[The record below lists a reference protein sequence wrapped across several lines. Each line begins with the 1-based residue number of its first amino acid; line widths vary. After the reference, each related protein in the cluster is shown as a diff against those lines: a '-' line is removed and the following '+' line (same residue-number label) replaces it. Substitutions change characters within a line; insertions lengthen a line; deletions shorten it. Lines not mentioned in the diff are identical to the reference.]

1 MFSPTERK
9 MYYTLNYHAA
19 KVRAEMIVL
28 AVAASE
34 AAFADVVDEYINQEG
49 VGEAEKN
56 DMIEFANQVIEDQR
70 DKVVNRLISS
80 SPKKI
85 SEVYSILQDAAGLID
100 EEDEENIAHEDLLRE
115 FAEED
120 EK

>member
-1 MFSPTERK
+1 MFSATERK
-9 MYYTLNYHAA
+9 IYYTLNYHAA

-34 AAFADVVDEYINQEG
+34 AAFADVFDEYINQEG
-49 VGEAEKN
+49 VTEAEKN
-56 DMIEFANQVIEDQR
+56 DMIEFANKLIEDQSETVI
-70 DKVVNRLISS
+70 DRLMTT

-85 SEVYSILQDAAGLID
+85 SEVYSILQDSAKLM
-100 EEDEENIAHEDLLRE
+100 EEEQESKVTHEDLLRE
-115 FAEED
+115 FAEEA